1 MHGLKAFELGFPA
14 GLGNTSIAIA
24 YTQGR
29 YGYTPKNTVLARL
42 WGCNPLLLPNVQVM
56 LLRLISMATPHRL
69 TCILPAVY
77 GRYPNRW
84 LEHAHV
90 LHDL

>member
-29 YGYTPKNTVLARL
+29 YGYTHEHSP
-42 WGCNPLLLPNVQVM
+42 G
-56 LLRLISMATPHRL
+56 TPVGVDSIII
-69 TCILPAVY
+69 T
-77 GRYPNRW
+77 
-84 LEHAHV
+84 
-90 LHDL
+90 